1 MGCGASKITPQNGE
15 DAKSLHANGNKIE
28 HDGQANG
35 SITAAKSN
43 GSGELKNNQN
53 SAQLNGNIN
62 VKPQGHVDVAN
73 SISNREVFDDEQGVK
88 ESQQTPTHGA
98 NQTSQPQSPV
108 AKPVAFDIVLGHSD
122 SEKPSPLMPNR
133 PPRRLKKIESA
144 PTLTREALEQKQTAA
159 DQNRQKEL
167 EKKVK
172 VVSRRRSELL
182 IAREMDKAQQQK
194 AELEGKLSASDRK
207 REKAQAEI
215 IAKQRRREEKAK
227 RVRNKAK
234 QIQDGDD
241 VVDFAVDRDETYNAD
256 EDESWDDDAPMS
268 PSAGSLDENNDG
280 RLGDREQVAS
290 QNKDPTTDEQ
300 EQVNNVHD
308 FFDS

>member
-1 MGCGASKITPQNGE
+1 MPILILSTGE
-15 DAKSLHANGNKIE
+15 
-28 HDGQANG
+28 
-35 SITAAKSN
+35 
-43 GSGELKNNQN
+43 
-53 SAQLNGNIN
+53 
-62 VKPQGHVDVAN
+62 
-73 SISNREVFDDEQGVK
+73 
-88 ESQQTPTHGA
+88 

-108 AKPVAFDIVLGHSD
+108 SKSVAFDIVLGRSD
-122 SEKPSPLMPNR
+122 SEKPSPLMPNK

-144 PTLTREALEQKQTAA
+144 PTLTREALEQKQAAA
-159 DQNRQKEL
+159 DENRQKEL

-172 VVSRRRSELL
+172 VVSKRRSELL

-194 AELEGKLSASDRK
+194 AELEGKLSASERK

-256 EDESWDDDAPMS
+256 EDESWDVDTPKN
-268 PSAGSLDENNDG
+268 PSIGSNDENNDG
-280 RLGDREQVAS
+280 RLGDREQAAS
-290 QNKDPTTDEQ
+290 QQQNKEPTTHEQ
-300 EQVNNVHD
+300 EQVNDVHD